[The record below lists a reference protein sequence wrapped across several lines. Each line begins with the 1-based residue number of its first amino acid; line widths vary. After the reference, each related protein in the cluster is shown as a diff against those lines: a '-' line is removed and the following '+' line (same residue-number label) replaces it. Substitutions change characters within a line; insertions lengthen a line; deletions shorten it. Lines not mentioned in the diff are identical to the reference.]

1 MLFFTVEMHVTNSP
15 VVVLEATNDDSPD
28 SDSDSDT
35 NNHIEM
41 DM

>member
-1 MLFFTVEMHVTNSP
+1 MLFFTVEMHATNSP

-28 SDSDSDT
+28 SDT

>member
-1 MLFFTVEMHVTNSP
+1 MLFFTVEMHATNSP

-28 SDSDSDT
+28 SDSDT